1 MNAQTGIGTTTPD
14 ASAKLDVSST
24 NKGFLPPRVSLT
36 SVTDNTTIPSPA
48 TGLLVYC
55 KGDAGLAAG
64 YYYWN
69 GNAWATIATAGGSG
83 SFSAS
88 FLRGSRTASQSVAK
102 DGIVSFSAVDN
113 TSGQDISLNT
123 TNGKITLAPGN
134 TYRIIAAVPTFTSG
148 QRPSFMW
155 YNETTSSYIGS
166 ASSTYNT
173 GDAASYGAFGVI
185 AHVII
190 TPSVSTVISF
200 RMLSSLSNGSVTIG
214 GNADFS
220 TTGSYP
226 WFEAQVIS
234 GNAPVTGQSVDYV
247 QASLSANQ
255 SLSSAGNI
263 NFNVSSGAGITITSG
278 GFNLIANKT
287 YKLEAA
293 LGGTSG
299 GYAYYGWVDNTNTL
313 LSGGSIG
320 AVMKAGSAFTD
331 APQDKAVVYFTPS
344 VNTTVYLRVYNLSG
358 TLTAYAPSTSSNYS
372 STWANIQQVGS
383 SAIINPW
390 TLSGT
395 NTYNTTGNLGIGTNA
410 PTSKLNIAGGGVRI
424 ASGLGNSSTRPSVNT
439 GTIGN
444 YEIRGVGGGASQ
456 VDGQDDGFLRLSA
469 GGGTTAIQ
477 QTSIDLSGYSATVP
491 DMNNNIVMRTAG
503 VERLRI
509 DASGN
514 VNVTGKINLTDPT
527 GNVTTK
533 VAAFLDAGNP
543 ITMDNIKARVTTSG
557 SYRGLEIATVSGTMN
572 IYYEGIYANGGINA
586 GRTNTTGLFTTTY
599 SGSLFGWGFL
609 EGDTIVYHLTDPVN
623 ARVYRITLIIQSS
636 FLKNFICIERLI

>member
-1 MNAQTGIGTTTPD
+1 LNAQTGIGTTTPN
-14 ASAKLDVSST
+14 ASAKLDVYST
-24 NKGFLPPRVSLT
+24 DKGFLPPRVILT
-36 SVTDNTTIPSPA
+36 SASSASPITLPA
-48 TGLLVYC
+48 EGLLVYNL
-55 KGDAGLAAG
+55 GSTGLQAG

-69 GNAWATIATAGGSG
+69 GTSWATIATASSAGNGVTSSDLVKLYGEAYSTVSG
-83 SFSAS
+83 KIAHINGYSFTVPVSGRYLFDFASSGYANSADFTMTFKVRQGTTDVGTDAQTSAS
-88 FLRGSRTASQSVAK
+88 
-102 DGIVSFSAVDN
+102 N
-113 TSGQDISLNT
+113 TVHVEY
-123 TNGKITLAPGN
+123 NGKVEVNLQAGT
-134 TYRIIAAVPTFTSG
+134 
-148 QRPSFMW
+148 
-155 YNETTSSYIGS
+155 
-166 ASSTYNT
+166 TYN
-173 GDAASYGAFGVI
+173 VI
-185 AHVII
+185 
-190 TPSVSTVISF
+190 VISTGI
-200 RMLSSLSNGSVTIG
+200 RNSSDFDRVYYKQVA
-214 GNADFS
+214 GNL
-220 TTGSYP
+220 
-226 WFEAQVIS
+226 
-234 GNAPVTGQSVDYV
+234 PVTGQTVDYV
-247 QASLSANQ
+247 SVGSINLTGVGGSQDLIFSTNFG
-255 SLSSAGNI
+255 GNI
-263 NFNVSSGAGITITSG
+263 PYNSTTGVFTLS
-278 GFNLIANKT
+278 ANKT
-287 YKLEAA
+287 YLFQAQ
-293 LGGTSG
+293 
-299 GYAYYGWVDNTNTL
+299 VR
-313 LSGGSIG
+313 
-320 AVMKAGSAFTD
+320 
-331 APQDKAVVYFTPS
+331 
-344 VNTTVYLRVYNLSG
+344 VNTASASGNYIEYGFVDAISNALLVNGTETITSSTTSTAGYGSNPVINFIYTPISNQTVKLRTTSSTRGTQSVVSG
-358 TLTAYAPSTSSNYS
+358 T
-372 STWANIQQVGS
+372 ANITQIGS

-395 NTYNTTGNLGIGTNA
+395 NTYNTTGNVGVGTNA

-424 ASGLGNSSTRPSVNT
+424 ASGLGNTSTRPSVNT
-439 GTIGN
+439 STIGN

-456 VDGQDDGFLRLSA
+456 IDGQDDGFLRLSA
-469 GGGTTAIQ
+469 GGGTTANL

-491 DMNNNIVMRTAG
+491 DMNSNIVMRTAG

>member
-1 MNAQTGIGTTTPD
+1 MKHIILLGLFFCITATKLNAQTGIGTTSPN
-14 ASAKLDVSST
+14 ASAKLDVYST
-24 NKGFLPPRVSLT
+24 DKGFLPPRVTLT
-36 SVTDNTTIPSPA
+36 SASLASPITLPA
-48 TGLLVYC
+48 EGLLVYNL
-55 KGDAGLAAG
+55 GSTGLQAG

-69 GNAWATIATAGGSG
+69 GTNWATIATASSAGNGVTSSDMVKLYSKAYSATTADSTIANATGYKFTVPVSG
-83 SFSAS
+83 RYLFDFSS
-88 FLRGSRTASQSVAK
+88 SGYVNQ
-102 DGIVSFSAVDN
+102 
-113 TSGQDISLNT
+113 TSMTITFKVRQGT
-123 TNGKITLAPGN
+123 TDLATDAQTGNNNNVHVEYNGKLEVNLQAG
-134 TYRIIAAVPTFTSG
+134 V
-148 QRPSFMW
+148 
-155 YNETTSSYIGS
+155 
-166 ASSTYNT
+166 TYNV
-173 GDAASYGAFGVI
+173 Y
-185 AHVII
+185 
-190 TPSVSTVISF
+190 
-200 RMLSSLSNGSVTIG
+200 VT
-214 GNADFS
+214 
-220 TTGSYP
+220 TTGSRDAGDWDRVYYKM
-226 WFEAQVIS
+226 VS
-234 GNAPVTGQSVDYV
+234 GNLPVTGQSVDYISV
-247 QASLSANQ
+247 GSINLTGVGGSQDLIFSTNFG
-255 SLSSAGNI
+255 GNI
-263 NFNVSSGAGITITSG
+263 PYNSTTGVFTLS
-278 GFNLIANKT
+278 ANKT
-287 YKLEAA
+287 YLFQAQVRVNTASASGNYIEYGFVDAISNALLVNGTETITSSTTSTAGYGSNPVINFIYTPISNQTVKLRT
-293 LGGTSG
+293 TSG
-299 GYAYYGWVDNTNTL
+299 TRGTQ
-313 LSGGSIG
+313 S
-320 AVMKAGSAFTD
+320 
-331 APQDKAVVYFTPS
+331 VV
-344 VNTTVYLRVYNLSG
+344 SG
-358 TLTAYAPSTSSNYS
+358 T
-372 STWANIQQVGS
+372 ANITQIGS

-395 NTYNTTGNLGIGTNA
+395 NTYNTTGNVGIGTNA